1 MNTLFTRTVLCLS
14 LLACGSAQAH
24 GDDEH
29 EHETKH
35 TETSTTTSA
44 LFDLPKRQ
52 ANGEIF
58 LPKPAQRQLNIRTQ
72 ALIQTDLKKAIE
84 LNGQVVLD
92 PQSGGLVQTAMGG
105 QFVPASAGIPQ
116 LGQRVQKGQVLG
128 HIQKMQSPL
137 EQASQQAQLAQ
148 LKSQLTLSEKRLER
162 IQQLADTLPKKEL
175 DAAQAEVISLK
186 EQVKSLSNGLHA
198 QETLRA
204 PSSGLVSA
212 VDALAGKVFAEGA
225 LLFELNN
232 PSVLRV
238 EANWLEPSPPPA
250 ISGAFVQLGDTSI
263 PLQYRGATNRLKE
276 QSASLVFENR
286 TLKNTQR
293 FPTGQLL
300 KVYVEQAQT
309 VKGVA
314 VPSTAVV
321 KNASNQNMVW
331 IKKAPETF
339 EPKVVV
345 TEALNG
351 AHVLVRQGLNHGDTI
366 VVQGANLMNQIR

>member
-1 MNTLFTRTVLCLS
+1 MNSLFTRMVLCLS
-14 LLACGSAQAH
+14 LLAHGSAQAH

-29 EHETKH
+29 EHQTP
-35 TETSTTTSA
+35 ETSKTSA
-44 LFDLPKRQ
+44 LVDVPKRQ

-58 LPKPAQRQLNIRTQ
+58 LPKPAQRQLSIRTQ
-72 ALIQTDLKKAIE
+72 ALIQTDLKKTIE

-92 PQSGGLVQTAMGG
+92 PQSGGLVQTATGG
-105 QFVPASAGIPQ
+105 QFVPAPSGIPQ

-128 HIQKMQSPL
+128 YIQKTQSPL
-137 EQASQQAQLAQ
+137 EVASQQAQLAQ

-175 DAAQAEVISLK
+175 DAAQAEAISLK
-186 EQVKSLSNGLHA
+186 EQVKSLSNGIHA
-198 QETLRA
+198 RETLRA
-204 PSSGLVSA
+204 PTSGLVSS

-238 EANWLEPSPPPA
+238 EATWLEPTTPPA
-250 ISGAFVQLGDTSI
+250 ISGAFVPLGDTSI
-263 PLQYRGATNRLKE
+263 PLQYRGATNRLKN

-286 TLKNTQR
+286 ALKNTQH

-300 KVYVEQAQT
+300 KVYVEQTDT
-309 VKGVA
+309 VNGVA
-314 VPSTAVV
+314 VPSAAVV

-331 IKKAPETF
+331 VKKTPETF
-339 EPKVVV
+339 APKVVV

-351 AHVLVRQGLNHGDTI
+351 ANVLVRQGLKHSDRV